1 MVYTIEYEKEER
13 KMASYSLKIS
23 SHYRFVLLKTDK
35 HGTHYTTH
43 QIVNHGG
50 RWIADGRYDVTN
62 LINQPNGANMI
73 AATVGAHDYYE
84 ED

>member
-1 MVYTIEYEKEER
+1 
-13 KMASYSLKIS
+13 MASYSLKIS

-50 RWIADGRYDVTN
+50 RWIADGRV
-62 LINQPNGANMI
+62 LIPSIRSKSQNRKLTIPLWHHELVDMI
-73 AATVGAHDYYE
+73 R
-84 ED
+84 